1 MFILIL
7 LLAPMDDDDEEGDDP
22 DYNSEA
28 EEEEEDDDDEDNPM
42 DIKDR
47 MSELERQRSMQDT
60 QVKLKINSLIKINSL
75 FLGRRTSS

>member
-1 MFILIL
+1 MFILIV
-7 LLAPMDDDDEEGDDP
+7 LLARMDDDDDEGEDP

-28 EEEEEDDDDEDNPM
+28 EEEDEDDDEDNPM

-47 MSELERQRSMQDT
+47 MSELERQRSIQDS